1 MRLLTCL
8 PLLVWAAGAQALTCL
23 PHDVAAVYQDARDS
37 EDRYMVVLGRMGFD
51 ATRLPETDMT
61 DQANTPPDTR
71 IPARLT
77 GDALSRAGFI
87 HPYDAD
93 IVLNVQCFG
102 PWCAGAQSGDPVL
115 AFVNLD
121 AASPEVTITPCG
133 GFAFARPTPEMTE
146 QVIACHTGG
155 DCTPRKQR

>member
-8 PLLVWAAGAQALTCL
+8 PLLVWAAGVQALTCL

-37 EDRYMVVLGRMGFD
+37 EDRYMVVLGRMSFD

-61 DQANTPPDTR
+61 DQTNTPPDTR

-102 PWCAGAQSGDPVL
+102 PWCAGGQERRSGAGLRQSRRRLPGGD
-115 AFVNLD
+115 D
-121 AASPEVTITPCG
+121 HPCG

-155 DCTPRKQR
+155 DCTPRRQR